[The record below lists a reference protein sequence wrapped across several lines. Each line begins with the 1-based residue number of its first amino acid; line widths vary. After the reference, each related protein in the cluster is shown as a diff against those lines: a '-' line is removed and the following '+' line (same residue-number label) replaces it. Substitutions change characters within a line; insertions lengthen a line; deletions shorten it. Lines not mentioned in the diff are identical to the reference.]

1 MIKQEDQ
8 NNRKAPAHKTI
19 TSWLITQLE
28 QLPHTRHSF
37 FKLATVCYSITFVFL
52 LISLLGNHIS
62 KIQIVGAIVIPLL
75 FLTVVGIGTWLR
87 KRLAQRFSPSLKRNE
102 MLFRL
107 VSTVST
113 PHPSNNNEFIF
124 RRFRPSTT
132 EPYYFPPS
140 DNDRLLVE
148 VAKLKGTSFLGA
160 AREDT
165 LDNKLRRNHAHQRK
179 NPFCLMLVSDKNK
192 LNNSLSFIGFTH
204 LIPVNEATYNQYLTG
219 EIGDNDLN
227 SDRVCGPDEAAFGV
241 IIFSLGLERY
251 RLKQVFKNKPNGKFD
266 RLLSKVGLPPFRAN
280 AMYTAEFDLW
290 VGLIYHLRLLLQNQ
304 NMVQWPATILAKS
317 FNAKVVHMLEGAGFN
332 KRKEVSADGEALF
345 ELKLTLHEASR

>member
-1 MIKQEDQ
+1 MIKQKHQ
-8 NNRKAPAHKTI
+8 NKRKERAHKMI
-19 TSWLITQLE
+19 AGWLIMQLE
-28 QLPHTRHSF
+28 QLPHTRQSF
-37 FKLATVCYSITFVFL
+37 FQLATVCYSLTFVFL
-52 LISLLGNHIS
+52 LISLFGNNIS
-62 KIQIVGAIVIPLL
+62 KIQIVGAIVIPLI
-75 FLTVVGIGTWLR
+75 FLTIVGIGIWLR

-113 PHPSNNNEFIF
+113 PHPSNKNEFVF
-124 RRFRPSTT
+124 RRFRPRTT

-140 DNDRLLVE
+140 DNDRLLAE
-148 VAKLKGTSFLGA
+148 AAKLNSTSFLGA

-165 LDNKLRRNHAHQRK
+165 LDNKQRRIHANQRK
-179 NPFCLMLVSDKNK
+179 NPFCLMLLSDKNQSS
-192 LNNSLSFIGFTH
+192 NSLSFIGFTH
-204 LIPVNEATYNQYLTG
+204 LIPVNEATYHQYLAG

-227 SDRVCGPDEAAFGV
+227 SDRVCGLDEAAYAV

-266 RLLSKVGLPPFRAN
+266 RLLSKIGLPPFRTN

-304 NMVQWPATILAKS
+304 KIAQWPATILAKS
-317 FNAKVVHMLEGAGFN
+317 FNSKVVHMLEGAGFN
-332 KRKEVSADGEALF
+332 KREELSADGESLF